1 MSRSAGRWK
10 LIVSDPNGREGD
22 GGEHAVATP
31 QEDVAP
37 EEMPKR
43 VETMCVVQKYTVLGV
58 DAAERRSTTL

>member
-31 QEDVAP
+31 KGDVSP

-43 VETMCVVQKYTVLGV
+43 VETMCVV
-58 DAAERRSTTL
+58 